1 MPWVRKTRRNARNAD
16 GAEDPDEPEERF
28 FGEALLDFFLVFGL
42 SMDESFPNAES
53 TEEVTMLA
61 IFSSRS
67 FSLAASSAY
76 FFSRF
81 RR

>member
-1 MPWVRKTRRNARNAD
+1 MPWLRRARLNAFSAD
-16 GAEDPDEPEERF
+16 GAEDEDEPEARF
-28 FGEALLDFFLVFGL
+28 FGETLRDFFLVFGL
-42 SMDESFPNAES
+42 SIDESFPNAES

-67 FSLAASSAY
+67 FSLAASSASC
-76 FFSRF
+76 FSRF